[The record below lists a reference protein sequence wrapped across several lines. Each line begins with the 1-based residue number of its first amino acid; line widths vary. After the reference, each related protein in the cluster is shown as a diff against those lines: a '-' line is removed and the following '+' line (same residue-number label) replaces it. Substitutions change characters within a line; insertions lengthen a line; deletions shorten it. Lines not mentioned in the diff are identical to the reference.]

1 MEIQLPQPSVSLYG
15 LRIDEPVTALTDL
28 LVSGVC
34 LWAYLGLARSRREC
48 RTILF
53 FRYYFLMMCLATFLG
68 GVIGH
73 AFLYQLSFAWKL
85 PGWVV
90 SMFSVALIERS
101 SIEHAREIVPRRLAR
116 FFLGL
121 NIVELL
127 TVMSVTL
134 YTLDFG
140 WVEFHS
146 GYGLLGVVLPFHLF
160 VYWKKKDQGSLIIAG
175 AVLVASAAALVYMNK
190 LSLHTWFNYYD
201 ISHTLM
207 AAAACVF
214 YQGAGR
220 MRLNDPSSAGNHGQD
235 KP

>member
-1 MEIQLPQPSVSLYG
+1 MLY
-15 LRIDEPVTALTDL
+15 
-28 LVSGVC
+28 
-34 LWAYLGLARSRREC
+34 
-48 RTILF
+48 
-53 FRYYFLMMCLATFLG
+53 FRYYFLMMSLATFLG

-90 SMFSVALIERS
+90 SMCSVALIERS
-101 SIEHAREIVPRRLAR
+101 SIEHARALVPRRLAR
-116 FFLGL
+116 FFLTL

-146 GYGLLGVVLPFHLF
+146 GYGLLGVTLPFHLF
-160 VYWKKKDQGSLIIAG
+160 VYWQKRDSGSIIIAG
-175 AVLVASAAALVYMNK
+175 AVLLASAAALVYMNK
-190 LSLHTWFNYYD
+190 LSLHTWFNYLD

-207 AAAACVF
+207 ALAAYVF
-214 YQGAGR
+214 YRGARR
-220 MRLNDPSSAGNHGQD
+220 MRLNDPVSAGNHGQD
-235 KP
+235 KS